1 MYYTVTTTCSS
12 NSFATDLAQKIVNE
26 RIAAS
31 ANVVAGVNSLY
42 IWNERMETSHEVL
55 IIFKT
60 NGIAVEKLISRIK
73 DLHNYETPMVC
84 AHKIEKIDPNY
95 ALWIDDSIRV

>member
-26 RIAAS
+26 RIAAC

-42 IWNERMETSHEVL
+42 IWNERMETSHEVI

-60 NGIAVEKLISRIK
+60 NELSVSKLMARIK
-73 DLHNYETPMVC
+73 ELHHYETPMIC
-84 AHKIEKIDPNY
+84 AHKIEKIEPNY